1 MAESHFP
8 FKGIIPPLVTPLSDR
23 ERIDGPGLERLIE
36 HVIAGGVHGLFLLGT
51 SGEAPSLS
59 HGLQRQF
66 LDEAIQRIAG
76 RVPVLAGV
84 TDTAPAE
91 SLSLARYAADLGADA
106 LVLAAPHYF
115 PMHQADLERYVR
127 DLAEELP
134 LPFLLYNM
142 PSHTKVAFTVETVE
156 RLLELP
162 NFAGVKDSSGDM
174 QYFNKLI
181 ELSRPAEDPDELVE
195 TSARA
200 GEAQPRF
207 SLLMGPEELLAE
219 SVLMGGHGG
228 ICGGA
233 NLVPRLY
240 VDLYEAALTGDL
252 REVHRLQHQV
262 LRLSRSLY
270 EVGAAP
276 TGYLTGIKTALELAG
291 LCSGRLAEPL
301 YTMPE
306 DRRRLLRQHLD
317 DLGLLA
323 SVPSGERGM

>member
-1 MAESHFP
+1 MSTSPFP
-8 FKGIIPPLVTPLSDR
+8 FKGIIPPLVTPLADR
-23 ERIDGPGLERLIE
+23 EQIDQPGLQRLIE

-59 HGLQRQF
+59 HELQRAF
-66 LDEAIQRIAG
+66 LRQAIRHVDG
-76 RVPVLAGV
+76 RLPVLVGI

-91 SLSLARYAADLGADA
+91 SRSLARYAADHGADA
-106 LVLAAPHYF
+106 LVLAAPYYF
-115 PMHQADLERYVR
+115 PMHQDDLEHYVR

-134 LPFLLYNM
+134 LPFLIYNM
-142 PSHTKVAFTVETVE
+142 PSHTKVAFSMETVE
-156 RLLELP
+156 RLLDLP

-174 QYFNKLI
+174 QYFNKLL
-181 ELSRPAEDPDELVE
+181 ELSRTADGRSDMAEASE
-195 TSARA
+195 TGNAVPS
-200 GEAQPRF
+200 RF

-240 VDLYEAALTGDL
+240 VELYEAALTGDL

-270 EVGAAP
+270 EVGDAP

-306 DRRRLLRQHLD
+306 DRRRIVRQHLD

-323 SVPSGERGM
+323 PARSD